1 MQTSVASLSFSHL
14 TMRRGGV
21 CENDTLQVLKC
32 DLVLRGGCLFF
43 MKVNECVRE
52 RDIIRILKY
61 HKGYCE
67 S

>member
-14 TMRRGGV
+14 TMRRGGAR
-21 CENDTLQVLKC
+21 ENDTLH
-32 DLVLRGGCLFF
+32 RGSEMRSSVERRMFF

-52 RDIIRILKY
+52 GDIIRISKY
-61 HKGYCE
+61 QKGYCE